1 MKNGI
6 LTNGIFIGRL
16 TDWIVLI
23 VAFVVLGTIGA
34 MHIHTSSFNLFAAAC
49 FLIALGAVLAVV
61 LPHKSGDRVTREV
74 IEIPED

>member
-23 VAFVVLGTIGA
+23 FAFVVLGLIGT
-34 MHIHTSSFNLFAAAC
+34 MHIHTSSFNLFAGVC
-49 FLIALGAVLAVV
+49 FLIALGTVLAVV
-61 LPHKSGDRVTREV
+61 LPHKRGDRVTRKV
-74 IEIPED
+74 IEIPEE

>member
-23 VAFVVLGTIGA
+23 VAFVALGAIGT
-34 MHIHTSSFNLFAAAC
+34 MHIHTSSFNLFAGIC

-61 LPHKSGDRVTREV
+61 LPYKRGDRVTREV

>member
-6 LTNGIFIGRL
+6 LNNGIFLGRL
-16 TDWIVLI
+16 TDWIVL
-23 VAFVVLGTIGA
+23 VFAFVVLGVIGEA
-34 MHIHTSSFNLFAAAC
+34 HIHTSAFNLFAGVC

-61 LPHKSGDRVTREV
+61 LPHKRGDRVTREP